1 MILSDDLDE
10 AMLKFDAMIA
20 AYDKAIAEIDRELAA
35 GRSGLT
41 HYHQAD
47 ELLQTINA
55 CAATL
60 AERIDEARRL
70 L

>member
-10 AMLKFDAMIA
+10 AMRQYDTMIA
-20 AYDKAIAEIDRELAA
+20 AYHEAIAEVDRELGA
-35 GRSGLT
+35 GRCGLT
-41 HYHQAD
+41 PYHTAAK
-47 ELLQTINA
+47 LLETINT

>member
-10 AMLKFDAMIA
+10 AMREFDAMIDA
-20 AYDKAIAEIDRELAA
+20 FEEKIAELDRELGA

-41 HYHQAD
+41 HYHQAAD
-47 ELLQTINA
+47 LLKNINM
-55 CAATL
+55 CSATL

>member
-10 AMLKFDAMIA
+10 AMRQYDTMIA
-20 AYDKAIAEIDRELAA
+20 AYYDAIAEVDRELGA
-35 GRSGLT
+35 GRFGLT
-41 HYHQAD
+41 HYHQAA
-47 ELLQTINA
+47 ELLKIINT